1 MTFLLLAVPT
11 ASAQIWVAPRRP
23 GQSVF
28 RNTKQDWQTT
38 DLLVDERIRE
48 TEAGGIRL
56 FWYTAEEATAERARA
71 QLERSYRE
79 LSTHFAYTPER
90 RFDYVLYGT
99 YQEFLKTNLF
109 PLQEGI
115 LGVTSTRGL
124 EMTIPYF
131 GDHAT
136 FEHTSTHE
144 MAHEFSIQKVRS
156 AAKRYRTTRD
166 PLDAF
171 PLWFIEGL
179 AEHAALGPI
188 QGESAMRVRD
198 LVTNPDLFTGHG
210 LLGFWDDFPGY
221 TLWTYAA
228 GHSRVTFLE
237 QECGPGT
244 INQLLAR
251 SPEMMTETT
260 VIPTIGTF
268 QRHVERICGVKP
280 QVLAARWDEWVK
292 RDAYDDWLGSS
303 QTIARFEVLEPV
315 TGYPLSLDAS
325 PDGKLV
331 AIRSIV
337 RESGRTAIHVVDPR
351 APTMSK
357 RIVAD
362 TRPGAES
369 IHPIDP
375 RNFDLGADRIAWV
388 AESRGRDVLHVRR
401 LSVKAEE
408 ESGALPGDAVDQDPD
423 GFSFGGGGNR
433 EPWWRVRIHEG
444 RHDRYTLGKRG
455 LLAVGSVAIEPG
467 EQGRVVV
474 SALHESGQKDLFLV
488 TPSGR
493 RRFALR
499 QLTHD
504 VPAERDVAWGKDG
517 VVYASDDTAD
527 ADHHLFRLD
536 PDHEDP
542 PTRLTITDRDHLSP
556 VVLRDGTIVYT
567 AYDDRDRAQLYA
579 RSPDGH
585 TTRLTDLAVG
595 AFDPAPGP
603 DGALWALVQ
612 DHGRL
617 QPAKLRA
624 QDQLAIDEDAA
635 RPAASG
641 PTSGLPRS
649 SLQDH
654 VKYDPLDPRNWSMDG
669 GFAAIGAGPGGV
681 FGQAFL
687 SFSDRLRDRGVL
699 VSANA
704 YGRPELTDAQL
715 LFVDQHGKL
724 TWGAGPFHALRFR
737 LDRSLDDTNLRFQ
750 SGERFYGAHGSLRLP
765 LDRYLYLQADASV
778 GGVSYFLFDDT
789 AVLLADPA
797 LNGLGQS
804 VLDDWFRVNTDPR
817 MQLESGFRFGIDT
830 TRFHPTTGPVA
841 GFTLLADVNGGV
853 QPLDA
858 QRYGAFRL
866 DAQGYLPIPKI
877 SGGNVGLEASA
888 ATSGGGDYATGYWLS
903 SYDTLRAFLWGDP
916 ALLGRHYWF
925 SSAEVQVPLDA
936 VVRLAVA
943 SSVEGVAGIDFGAV
957 SDDLG
962 ELWDNRVLDVA
973 LGSNFVLG
981 PLVLRLHFAR
991 AIDTGAPLPSTPNPW
1006 VTNFSLSWLGQ

>member
-1 MTFLLLAVPT
+1 MILSLVAAT
-11 ASAQIWVAPRRP
+11 AHAQIWVAPRRP

-28 RNTKQDWQTT
+28 RNTKQEWQTT
-38 DLLVDERIRE
+38 DLLVGEQIRE

-56 FWYTAEEATAERARA
+56 FWYTAEQNTAERARA
-71 QLERSYRE
+71 QLERAYRQLARDFDYVTE
-79 LSTHFAYTPER
+79 K

-144 MAHEFSIQKVRS
+144 MAHEFTIQKVRS

-166 PLDAF
+166 PLEAF
-171 PLWFIEGL
+171 PLWFVEGL
-179 AEHAALGPI
+179 AEYRALGDI

-198 LVTNPDLFTGHG
+198 LATNPDLFTGHG

-237 QECGPGT
+237 HECGPGT
-244 INQLLAR
+244 VNALLER
-251 SPEMMTETT
+251 SPEMITETT
-260 VIPTIGTF
+260 VIPTLSTF
-268 QRHVERICGVKP
+268 QRHVKKICGVEP
-280 QVLAARWDEWVK
+280 EVLAARWDAWVK
-292 RDAYDDWLGSS
+292 RGAFDDWLDSD
-303 QTIARFEVLEPV
+303 QTLADFDVLPV
-315 TGYPLSLDAS
+315 GGYPLSLDAS
-325 PDGKLV
+325 PDGSLV
-331 AIRSIV
+331 AIRSIA
-337 RESGRTAIHVVDPR
+337 RESGRTAIHVIDPR
-351 APTMSK
+351 APGSGR

-375 RNFDLGADRIAWV
+375 RNFDLGKDRIAWV

-401 LSVKAEE
+401 LRVDAEE
-408 ESGALPGDAVDQDPD
+408 QTGPAPADALAEDKD
-423 GFSFGGGGNR
+423 GFLFADRATRAPG
-433 EPWWRVRIHEG
+433 WRVHIREG
-444 RHDRYTLGKRG
+444 RHDRYRLGRRG
-455 LLAVGSVAIEPG
+455 LLAVGSVALEPG
-467 EQGRVVV
+467 EQGRLVV

-488 TPSGR
+488 TPRGR
-493 RRFALR
+493 RQFDLKR
-499 QLTHD
+499 LTD
-504 VPAERDVAWGKDG
+504 NVPAERDVAWGVHG
-517 VVYASDDTAD
+517 VVYASDDSAD
-527 ADHHLFRLD
+527 ARHHLFLLD
-536 PDHEDP
+536 PDADGP
-542 PTRLTITDRDHLSP
+542 PERLTVTDHDHLSP
-556 VVLRDGTIVYT
+556 MVLPDGTIVYS
-567 AYDDRDRAQLYA
+567 AFDERDRAQLFSRA
-579 RSPDGH
+579 PDGA
-585 TTRLTDLAVG
+585 TTRLTDVAVG
-595 AFDPAPGP
+595 AFDPSPGP
-603 DGALWALVQ
+603 DGSVWALVQ

-617 QPAKLRA
+617 QPAKLRRA
-624 QDQLAIDEDAA
+624 HQEQRADAA
-635 RPAASG
+635 FPAASG
-641 PTSGLPRS
+641 PTAGLPRR

-681 FGQAFL
+681 FGQMFL

-724 TWGAGPFHALRFR
+724 TWGLGPFHALRFR
-737 LDRSLDDTNLRFQ
+737 LDRSLDTPLRFQ
-750 SGERFYGAHGSLRLP
+750 SGERFYGGHGSLRLP
-765 LDRYLYLQADASV
+765 LDRYLYVQGDASI

-789 AVLLADPA
+789 AVFLADP
-797 LNGLGQS
+797 LQNGQGQS
-804 VLDDWFRVNTDPR
+804 LLDDWFRVNTDPR
-817 MQLESGFRFGIDT
+817 LQLESGFRFGIDT

-841 GFTLLADVNGGV
+841 GFTFLADVSGGA
-853 QPLDA
+853 QPLEA

-866 DAQGYLPIPKI
+866 DAQGYVPIPRI
-877 SGGNVGLEASA
+877 PGGNVGVEASA

-925 SSAEVQVPLDA
+925 ASSEVQVPLDA

-943 SSVEGVAGIDFGAV
+943 SSVEGVAGIDFGGVA
-957 SDDLG
+957 DELG
-962 ELWDNRVLDVA
+962 DLWDHRVLDVA
-973 LGSNFVLG
+973 VGSNFVLG
-981 PLVLRLHFAR
+981 PLVLRLHFAH
-991 AIDTGAPLPSTPNPW
+991 ALDVGGTLPTTPNPW